1 MKIKLKSLLFIHVR
15 AHLLELL
22 HDAASLTSRDREWG
36 RGAAVIISM
45 PHIWGSW
52 LRPWG
57 FWHRGL
63 LEDDRHTQKDWEL
76 TREKRKEMSTPTC
89 LVECTLFSCVYS
101 RLPVTNKAWTELK
114 SPSAGADKW
123 LSYLQEALQSQ
134 HTWDVPSAWVLSFS
148 SVQSPPAVSAI
159 AAFPSSQL
167 CWPPEVAWSQPEK
180 MSTVRE
186 NTA

>member
-1 MKIKLKSLLFIHVR
+1 MKIKLKSLLFIHVT

-76 TREKRKEMSTPTC
+76 IREKRKEMSTPTC
-89 LVECTLFSCVYS
+89 LVTCTLLTGGASIPAHLRRSFSLSVEFLIRSISSCCFSNSCLSFLAALLASWS
-101 RLPVTNKAWTELK
+101 RLI
-114 SPSAGADKW
+114 
-123 LSYLQEALQSQ
+123 
-134 HTWDVPSAWVLSFS
+134 SAWENEQWERTLLSS
-148 SVQSPPAVSAI
+148 KS
-159 AAFPSSQL
+159 
-167 CWPPEVAWSQPEK
+167 
-180 MSTVRE
+180 
-186 NTA
+186 